1 MLRRLIFMRH
11 AEAQMIQYGKPDKDR
26 AITMEGM
33 NQLEALRLKLRG
45 KLSGVDY
52 VICSNA
58 KRTRQTL
65 EGLKSL
71 LPANVEVVFDDSLYQ
86 GDQSLIWEIISRVDS
101 KYKGLLLIAHNP
113 GLSQV
118 VQWVA
123 DLGGRSIRQIPT
135 GGLALCSTKSLWSEV
150 SAPKLA
156 LNEFIHP

>member
-1 MLRRLIFMRH
+1 MRH
-11 AEAQMIQYGKPDKDR
+11 AEAQMTQYGKPDKDR

-33 NQLEALRLKLRG
+33 NQLESLRLKLKG

-58 KRTRQTL
+58 RRTRQTL
-65 EGLKSL
+65 EGIKPLM
-71 LPANVEVVFDDSLYQ
+71 PANVEVVFDDSLYQ
-86 GDQSLIWEIISRVDS
+86 GDQNLIWKLIGDVDQN
-101 KYKGLLLIAHNP
+101 YKGVLVIAHNP

-135 GGLALCSTKSLWSEV
+135 GGLALCSTKSNWSEI

-156 LNEFIHP
+156 LDEFIQP

>member
-11 AEAQMIQYGKPDKDR
+11 AEAQMVQYGKPDKDR

-58 KRTRQTL
+58 RRTRQTL
-65 EGLKSL
+65 EGLKQL
-71 LPANVEVVFDDSLYQ
+71 MPANVEVVFDDSLYQ
-86 GDQSLIWEIISRVDS
+86 GDQNLIWQLINGVDS
-101 KYKGLLLIAHNP
+101 KYKGALIIAHNP

-118 VQWVA
+118 VQWIA

-135 GGLALCSTKSLWSEV
+135 GGMALCSTKSSWSDI
-150 SAPKLA
+150 SAPKLS
-156 LNEFIHP
+156 LDEFIQP

>member
-11 AEAQMIQYGKPDKDR
+11 AEAQMTQYGKPDKDR

-45 KLSGVDY
+45 KLSGVDF

-65 EGLKSL
+65 EGLKQL
-71 LPANVEVVFDDSLYQ
+71 LPANVEVIFDDSLYQ
-86 GDQSLIWEIISRVDS
+86 GDQNLIWETINKVDS
-101 KYKGLLLIAHNP
+101 KYKGLLIIAHNP

-118 VQWVA
+118 VQWIA

-135 GGLALCSTKSLWSEV
+135 GGMAICSTKAVWSDV
-150 SAPKLA
+150 SAPKLS
-156 LNEFIHP
+156 LEEFIQP

>member
-11 AEAQMIQYGKPDKDR
+11 AEAQMTQYGKPDKDR

-33 NQLEALRLKLRG
+33 NQLEALRLKLKG
-45 KLSGVDY
+45 KLSGVDL

-65 EGLKSL
+65 EGLKQL
-71 LPANVEVVFDDSLYQ
+71 LPANAEVIFDDSLYQ
-86 GDQSLIWEIISRVDS
+86 GDQSLIWDTISKVDS
-101 KYKGLLLIAHNP
+101 KYKGLFIIAHNP

-118 VQWVA
+118 VQWIA

-135 GGLALCSTKSLWSEV
+135 GGMAICNTKSIWSDI
-150 SAPKLA
+150 SAPKLS
-156 LNEFIHP
+156 LEEFIQP

>member
-33 NQLEALRLKLRG
+33 NQLEALRLKLKG
-45 KLSGVDY
+45 KFSGVDY

-65 EGLKSL
+65 EGLKPL

-86 GDQSLIWEIISRVDS
+86 GDQSLIWEIINRVDS
-101 KYKGLLLIAHNP
+101 KYKGLLMIAHNP

-135 GGLALCSTKSLWSEV
+135 GGLALCSTKSSWSEV

-156 LNEFIHP
+156 LDEFIHP

>member
-11 AEAQMIQYGKPDKDR
+11 AEAQMTQYGKPDKDR

-33 NQLEALRLKLRG
+33 NQLEALRLKLKG

-65 EGLKSL
+65 EGLKPL

-86 GDQSLIWEIISRVDS
+86 GDQNLIWDLINRVDT

-123 DLGGRSIRQIPT
+123 DLSGRSIRQIPT
-135 GGLALCSTKSLWSEV
+135 GGLALCSTKSAWTDI
-150 SAPKLA
+150 SAPKLS
-156 LNEFIHP
+156 LDEFIQP

>member
-11 AEAQMIQYGKPDKDR
+11 AEAQMTQYGKPDKDR

-33 NQLEALRLKLRG
+33 NQLEALRLKLKG

-58 KRTRQTL
+58 RRTRQTL
-65 EGLKSL
+65 EGIKPLM
-71 LPANVEVVFDDSLYQ
+71 PANVEVVFDDSLHQ
-86 GDQSLIWEIISRVDS
+86 GDQNLIWKLIGDVDQN
-101 KYKGLLLIAHNP
+101 YKGVLMIAHNP

-135 GGLALCSTKSLWSEV
+135 GGLALCSTKSNWSDI
-150 SAPKLA
+150 SAPKIA
-156 LNEFIHP
+156 LDEFIQP